1 MQLHRSFVGP
11 VPRRAQAAA
20 VVRAQPTS
28 SASSK
33 DFLARVPSSYEL
45 AVRMAQD
52 AAKAALADGRKL
64 LEIEFPS
71 SSLLSVSGASPLT
84 TVLRT
89 AHRSRSRR
97 GPSGAYAPP
106 WQPLTLPPACLPPP
120 KQQQ

>member
-1 MQLHRSFVGP
+1 MQLHRSLGAGTVG
-11 VPRRAQAAA
+11 VPRRAQAAAA

-28 SASSK
+28 SASSAS
-33 DFLARVPSSYEL
+33 FLARVPSSYEL

-84 TVLRT
+84 TALRT
-89 AHRSRSRR
+89 SNRSRSRR
-97 GPSGAYAPP
+97 GRRELP
-106 WQPLTLPPACLPPP
+106 PLTRRRGGL
-120 KQQQ
+120 